1 MKPSVIAVHLD
12 AEHRLSKI
20 TQTVIELVPGYGV
33 KGDAHYGK
41 TVQHLYAKRK
51 NPHTPNLRQ
60 VHLIQ
65 QELFAELKEKG
76 FEVLPGILGEN
87 ITTVGLDLLALPS
100 GTKLFIGEDVLVE
113 LTGLRT
119 PCSQINDIQ
128 PGLMQALFD
137 RDEHGEMIRKAG
149 VMAVIVQGGM
159 VKAGDEIRVALPEGP
174 HQPLQ
179 AV

>member
-1 MKPSVIAVHLD
+1 MKYSVVAVQLD
-12 AEHRLSKI
+12 SEHRMTKY
-20 TQTVIELVPGYGV
+20 TQPAIELVAGFGV
-33 KGDAHYGK
+33 KGDAHYGD

-76 FEVLPGILGEN
+76 FVVQPGVLGEN
-87 ITTVGLDLLALPS
+87 ITTEGIDLLVLPT
-100 GTKLFIGEDVLVE
+100 GTQLAIGGEVVIE

-119 PCSQINDIQ
+119 PCRQINDIQ

-137 RDEHGEMIRKAG
+137 LDEHGEMIRKAG
-149 VMAVIVQGGM
+149 VMAVILQGGR
-159 VKAGDEIRVALPEGP
+159 VRPGDEIRITLPEGP
-174 HQPLQ
+174 HHPLQ